1 MNVVWVED
9 FGGTLPANEITLKLL
24 FKGLIKSEVFNQWGN
39 EVDLLNETEILTTF
53 FEEHSNHK
61 VVLLKNVFDY
71 QSHVAQGDV
80 TQHDV
85 FVTDINLTQNVDH
98 SRPLPHGMEEM
109 DSSAFHKKAGFYI
122 YNHLVRKG
130 VPPDNICFLTG
141 EESTSKDF
149 GDHCQNS
156 LIPRPIAFE
165 KSDGG
170 YTKFRTWL
178 DGHKDDPYL
187 SLRRAV
193 IEGCEY
199 LKKLVAEDKSAIQ
212 FGNFIRP
219 ERDESSRERTSD
231 DMCDYLGSLQQLLP
245 ARKPSD
251 TEKKRLFRLFVR
263 SLAHEWEDAA
273 SPTNL
278 RRDLDFKKRST
289 LRALGWI
296 MKNVRNW
303 MSHTAVIDDLD
314 ERNVAFLFFVNMRA
328 MFDLGANTLKYEQQ
342 LLGLFEAKT
351 DSVPPQL
358 DEVKI
363 RDCLLQSYKVI
374 KERIIG
380 SRQVR
385 DAIYFNEMIN
395 NLVLS
400 GECAGKVNFVD
411 SLYQLFWHGLS
422 PAKLNNAAPAESR
435 RTGEKT
441 LAIYFSFDC
450 RCDNYR
456 AAPDQ
461 PDDYL
466 HQLARTIFQHS
477 FQQ

>member
-1 MNVVWVED
+1 
-9 FGGTLPANEITLKLL
+9 
-24 FKGLIKSEVFNQWGN
+24 
-39 EVDLLNETEILTTF
+39 
-53 FEEHSNHK
+53 
-61 VVLLKNVFDY
+61 
-71 QSHVAQGDV
+71 
-80 TQHDV
+80 
-85 FVTDINLTQNVDH
+85 
-98 SRPLPHGMEEM
+98 MEKI
-109 DSSAFHKKAGFYI
+109 DPSAFHKKAGFYI

-130 VPPDNICFLTG
+130 VPPKSICFLTG
-141 EESTSKDF
+141 EKEATLEDF
-149 GDHCQNS
+149 EGHCLGS
-156 LIPRPIAFE
+156 LMPTPEAFE
-165 KSDGG
+165 KSDAIG
-170 YTKFRTWL
+170 YPKFRTWL
-178 DGHKDDPYL
+178 DGHQENSYL
-187 SLRRAV
+187 SLRRAI

-199 LKKLVAEDKSAIQ
+199 LKKLVAEDKSVIQ
-212 FGNFIRP
+212 FGDFIRP
-219 ERDESSRERTSD
+219 EYNEPSREITSE
-231 DMCDYLGSLQQLLP
+231 DMSDYLSSLQQLLP

-251 TEKKRLFRLFVR
+251 AEKKRLFRLFVR

-278 RRDLDFKKRST
+278 RRDLDSKKRST

-328 MFDLGANTLKYEQQ
+328 MFDLGANTLRYEQQ
-342 LLGLFEAKT
+342 LLSLFEAKT

-363 RDCLLQSYKVI
+363 RDSLLQSYKVI

-380 SRQVR
+380 SRQAR

-400 GECAGKVNFVD
+400 GECTGKVNFVA

-456 AAPDQ
+456 AAPNQ